1 MKNSSH
7 KNNFESNENIY
18 GIGKNFLESKIK
30 KYKKNFFIF
39 LIFIY
44 FFIFFIS
51 ERY

>member
-30 KYKKNFFIF
+30 KYKKDIKFELEKLIKIF
-39 LIFIY
+39 
-44 FFIFFIS
+44 S
-51 ERY
+51 RRKV